1 MFTEQENNTVK
12 PVDLKKKKRKTKAR
26 EKLPS
31 IV

>member
-12 PVDLKKKKRKTKAR
+12 PVDLKKKRKTKTC